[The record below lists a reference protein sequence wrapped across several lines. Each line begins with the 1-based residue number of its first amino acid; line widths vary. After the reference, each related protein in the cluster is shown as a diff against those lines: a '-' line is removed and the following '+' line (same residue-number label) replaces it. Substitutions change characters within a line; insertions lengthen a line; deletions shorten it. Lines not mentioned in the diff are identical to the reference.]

1 MMRRTIP
8 ALASMVL
15 LAGCPRQA
23 LFVVLPNAE
32 GGGVGAITVEDGKTA
47 TILDQPYATA
57 ESRAGST
64 APTAENQGNISVI
77 FRRAIAAQPILP
89 HHFRLYFI
97 LGSPELTPESKI
109 AYRAVFDDTKQRPVY
124 EIEVIGFTDTLG
136 DLTYNQALSLRRR
149 GGDPR
154 HARSRRA
161 RSTGDL
167 DRRPWQARPARAD
180 RRPNAR
186 APQSPRRDHGP
197 VAAAPTRRSASTVMS
212 SACSAPPTKRLTSS
226 ITAATTC

>member
-47 TILDQPYATA
+47 ATLDQPYAAA
-57 ESRAGST
+57 ELRAGST
-64 APTAENQGNISVI
+64 APATESQGNISVI
-77 FRRAIAAQPILP
+77 FRSALAAQPILP

-97 LGSPELTPESKI
+97 LGSDELTPESQ
-109 AYRAVFDDTKQRPVY
+109 AGYRAAFDDVKQRPVY

-136 DLTYNQALSLRRR
+136 DLPSNQALSL
-149 GGDPR
+149 
-154 HARSRRA
+154 SRAAAIRDKLV
-161 RSTGDL
+161 RDGL
-167 DRRPWQARPARAD
+167 DRQAISIAGRGKHDLLVPTAD
-180 RRPNAR
+180 QTPEPRNRR
-186 APQSPRRDHGP
+186 
-197 VAAAPTRRSASTVMS
+197 VEITV
-212 SACSAPPTKRLTSS
+212 R
-226 ITAATTC
+226 

>member
-1 MMRRTIP
+1 MMQRTIP

-77 FRRAIAAQPILP
+77 FRHAIAAQPILP

-97 LGSPELTPESKI
+97 LGSDRLTPESAV
-109 AYRAVFDDTKQRPVY
+109 AYRSVFNDIEQRPVY
-124 EIEVIGFTDTLG
+124 QVEVIGYTDALG
-136 DLTYNQALSLRRR
+136 DLRSNRTLSLSRATAVRAALVRDGVDRGAISVAGRGELDLLVPTPDHVAEPRNRR
-149 GGDPR
+149 
-154 HARSRRA
+154 
-161 RSTGDL
+161 
-167 DRRPWQARPARAD
+167 
-180 RRPNAR
+180 
-186 APQSPRRDHGP
+186 
-197 VAAAPTRRSASTVMS
+197 VEITV
-212 SACSAPPTKRLTSS
+212 R
-226 ITAATTC
+226 

>member
-136 DLTYNQALSLRRR
+136 DLTYNQALSLRRAAAIR
-149 GGDPR
+149 DTLVHDG
-154 HARSRRA
+154 
-161 RSTGDL
+161 L
-167 DRRPWQARPARAD
+167 DRQAISIAGRGEHDLLVPTAD
-180 RRPNAR
+180 QTPEPRNRR
-186 APQSPRRDHGP
+186 
-197 VAAAPTRRSASTVMS
+197 VEITV
-212 SACSAPPTKRLTSS
+212 R
-226 ITAATTC
+226 

>member
-1 MMRRTIP
+1 MMRRTIR

-32 GGGVGAITVEDGKTA
+32 GGGLGAITVDDGNTV
-47 TILDQPYATA
+47 TTLDQPYAEA
-57 ESRAGST
+57 EERAGST
-64 APTAENQGNISVI
+64 ASSNETRGNIGVI

-97 LGSPELTPESKI
+97 LGSDELTPESKV

-136 DLTYNQALSLRRR
+136 DLPHNQALSL
-149 GGDPR
+149 
-154 HARSRRA
+154 ARAAATRDALVRD
-161 RSTGDL
+161 GL
-167 DRRPWQARPARAD
+167 DRQAISIAGRGKRDLLVPTAD
-180 RRPNAR
+180 QTPEPRNRR
-186 APQSPRRDHGP
+186 
-197 VAAAPTRRSASTVMS
+197 VEITV
-212 SACSAPPTKRLTSS
+212 R
-226 ITAATTC
+226 

>member
-47 TILDQPYATA
+47 TTLDQPYATA
-57 ESRAGST
+57 EARAGST
-64 APTAENQGNISVI
+64 APTAENQENISVI
-77 FRRAIAAQPILP
+77 FRRAIAARPILP

-97 LGSPELTPESKI
+97 VGSPELTPESKI

-124 EIEVIGFTDTLG
+124 EIEVIGFTDTVG
-136 DLTYNQALSLRRR
+136 DLPYNQALSLRRAAAVR
-149 GGDPR
+149 DTLVRDG
-154 HARSRRA
+154 
-161 RSTGDL
+161 L
-167 DRRPWQARPARAD
+167 DRQAISIAGRGKRDPLVPTAD
-180 RRPNAR
+180 QTAEPRNRRV
-186 APQSPRRDHGP
+186 DI
-197 VAAAPTRRSASTVMS
+197 TV
-212 SACSAPPTKRLTSS
+212 R
-226 ITAATTC
+226 

>member
-1 MMRRTIP
+1 MTRRTIP

-64 APTAENQGNISVI
+64 APTAENQGNIGVI

-89 HHFRLYFI
+89 HRFRLYFI
-97 LGSPELTPESKI
+97 LGSPELTPESEI

-124 EIEVIGFTDTLG
+124 DIEVIGFTDTLG
-136 DLTYNQALSLRRR
+136 DLIYNQALSLRRAAAVR
-149 GGDPR
+149 DTLVRDG
-154 HARSRRA
+154 
-161 RSTGDL
+161 L
-167 DRRPWQARPARAD
+167 DRQAISIAGRGKHDLLVPTAD
-180 RRPNAR
+180 QTPEPRNRR
-186 APQSPRRDHGP
+186 
-197 VAAAPTRRSASTVMS
+197 VEITV
-212 SACSAPPTKRLTSS
+212 R
-226 ITAATTC
+226 